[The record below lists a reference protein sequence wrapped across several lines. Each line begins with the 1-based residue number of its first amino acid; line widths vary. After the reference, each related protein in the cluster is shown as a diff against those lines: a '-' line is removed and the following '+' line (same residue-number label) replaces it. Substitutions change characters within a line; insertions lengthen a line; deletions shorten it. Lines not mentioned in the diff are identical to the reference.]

1 MGEAFGL
8 YTHIRNNRWRSMILI
23 ASLFVLVALVT
34 FAITL
39 IIDAQMYRGPLSSI
53 MAYAFRQSLGYL
65 PIAFALTAVWV
76 FIGFGMNTALI
87 AWSTGAED
95 VTREAN
101 PRLYHLMEVLCISR
115 GMAVPKLQIL
125 DTPALNAFASGVN
138 EKQYTVTV
146 TTGLMEALDDR
157 ELSAVLAHELTHIR
171 NGDVKLMIVAVLI
184 AGVISFFGE
193 MIVRGSRFY
202 GGSSS
207 SSSDEKG
214 SGRGFAIIIG
224 IAILILSWF
233 LAVLIR
239 FSLSRAREY
248 LADAGA
254 VELTKDP
261 DAMISALLKISGRA
275 DIDGV
280 PSGIM
285 DMCIENDPDG
295 FADIFSTHPSISKRV
310 QALQAYAG
318 GLVPSDTP
326 KPAASRQ
333 KVGPPSV
340 ENRESLPELVER
352 RGPWARHPTETA
364 LPSFLRPPP
373 RDPS

>member
-23 ASLFVLVALVT
+23 ASLFALVALVT

-39 IIDAQMYRGPLSSI
+39 IVDAQMYRGPLSSI
-53 MAYAFRQSLGYL
+53 MSYAFRQSLGYL
-65 PIAFALTAVWV
+65 PISFALTAVWV

-184 AGVISFFGE
+184 AGVVSFFGE

-318 GLVPSDTP
+318 GLMPSEAP
-326 KPAASRQ
+326 KPAFARQ
-333 KVGPPSV
+333 KVGPPRV

-352 RGPWARHPTETA
+352 RGPWARHPGEA
-364 LPSFLRPPP
+364 APPSFLHPPP
-373 RDPS
+373 RDAS

>member
-8 YTHIRNNRWRSMILI
+8 YTHMRNNHWRSMVLV

-34 FAITL
+34 YAIVL

-53 MAYAFRQSLGYL
+53 MSYAFRQTLGYL
-65 PIAFALTAVWV
+65 PISFAITAVWV
-76 FIGFGMNTALI
+76 FVGFKMNTSI
-87 AWSTGAED
+87 VAWATGAAD
-95 VTREAN
+95 VTRENN
-101 PRLYHLMEVLCISR
+101 PRLYRLTELLCISR
-115 GMAVPKLQIL
+115 GMRVPKLQVL
-125 DTPALNAFASGVN
+125 ETPALNAFASGVN
-138 EKQYTVTV
+138 EDQYTVTV

-157 ELSAVLAHELTHIR
+157 ELSAVIAHELTHIR
-171 NGDVKLMIVAVLI
+171 NGDVRLMIVAVLI

-207 SSSDEKG
+207 SSSDNDKG
-214 SGRGFAIIIG
+214 SGRILAIMIG
-224 IAILILSWF
+224 VGILVLSWF

-239 FSLSRAREY
+239 FSLSRSREY

-295 FADIFSTHPSISKRV
+295 FADIFATHPSINKRV
-310 QALQAYAG
+310 QALQSYAG
-318 GLVPSDTP
+318 GVIREEAP
-326 KPAASRQ
+326 RQ
-333 KVGPPSV
+333 KLGPPSIPD
-340 ENRESLPELVER
+340 RESLPELVER
-352 RGPWARHPTETA
+352 RGPWARHKA
-364 LPSFLRPPP
+364 LPKDLLP
-373 RDPS
+373 

>member
-8 YTHIRNNRWRSMILI
+8 YTHIRNNRWRSMLLL

-34 FAITL
+34 FAVTL
-39 IIDAQMYRGPLSSI
+39 IVDAQVHPGPLSSI

-65 PIAFALTAVWV
+65 PVSFALTAVWIA
-76 FIGFGMNTALI
+76 IGFGMNTALI
-87 AWSTGAED
+87 SWSTGSAE

-101 PRLYHLMEVLCISR
+101 PRLYHLIEVLCISR

-125 DTPALNAFASGVN
+125 ETPALNAFASGVN

-146 TTGLMEALDDR
+146 TTGLLEALDDR

-184 AGVISFFGE
+184 AGVVSFFGE

-202 GGSSS
+202 GGGSSS
-207 SSSDEKG
+207 GSGDGKG
-214 SGRGFAIIIG
+214 SGRGVAILIG
-224 IAILILSWF
+224 IAILVVSWF

-295 FADIFSTHPSISKRV
+295 FADIFSTHPSIAKRV

-318 GLVPSDTP
+318 GLVPSDPLT
-326 KPAASRQ
+326 PAAPRR

-340 ENRESLPELVER
+340 GNRESLPELVER
-352 RGPWARHPTETA
+352 RGPWARPAGGAESSA
-364 LPSFLRPPP
+364 FLNPPP
-373 RDPS
+373 

>member
-125 DTPALNAFASGVN
+125 DT
-138 EKQYTVTV
+138 
-146 TTGLMEALDDR
+146 
-157 ELSAVLAHELTHIR
+157 
-171 NGDVKLMIVAVLI
+171 
-184 AGVISFFGE
+184 VI
-193 MIVRGSRFY
+193 
-202 GGSSS
+202 
-207 SSSDEKG
+207 
-214 SGRGFAIIIG
+214 
-224 IAILILSWF
+224 
-233 LAVLIR
+233 
-239 FSLSRAREY
+239 
-248 LADAGA
+248 
-254 VELTKDP
+254 
-261 DAMISALLKISGRA
+261 
-275 DIDGV
+275 
-280 PSGIM
+280 
-285 DMCIENDPDG
+285 
-295 FADIFSTHPSISKRV
+295 
-310 QALQAYAG
+310 
-318 GLVPSDTP
+318 
-326 KPAASRQ
+326 
-333 KVGPPSV
+333 
-340 ENRESLPELVER
+340 
-352 RGPWARHPTETA
+352 
-364 LPSFLRPPP
+364 
-373 RDPS
+373 

>member
-8 YTHIRNNRWRSMILI
+8 YTHIRNNRWRSVFLI

-39 IIDAQMYRGPLSSI
+39 IIDAQRYQGPLSSI
-53 MAYAFRQSLGYL
+53 MSYAFRQSLGYM

-76 FIGFGMNTALI
+76 VIGYAMNTQLV
-87 AWSTGAED
+87 AWATGAGE
-95 VTREAN
+95 VTRESN
-101 PRLYHLMEVLCISR
+101 PRLYRLTEILCISR
-115 GMAVPKLQIL
+115 GMRVPKLQIL
-125 DTPALNAFASGVN
+125 ESAALNAFASGVN
-138 EKQYTVTV
+138 ESQYTVTV

-184 AGVISFFGE
+184 AGVVSFFGE
-193 MIVRGSRFY
+193 MIVRGNRYYSTS
-202 GGSSS
+202 SSS
-207 SSSDEKG
+207 SSSDRG
-214 SGRGFAIIIG
+214 SGRGFAVIIG
-224 IAILILSWF
+224 VAILLLAWF

-239 FSLSRAREY
+239 FSLSRSREY

-254 VELTKDP
+254 VEITKDP

-310 QALQAYAG
+310 QALQSYAG
-318 GLVPSDTP
+318 GLVPSE
-326 KPAASRQ
+326 PAQQ
-333 KVGPPSV
+333 KLGPPSI
-340 ENRESLPELVER
+340 ENRESLPELVEK
-352 RGPWARHPTETA
+352 RGPWAR
-364 LPSFLRPPP
+364 PPLGP
-373 RDPS
+373 DFPGQKGSS